1 MGDEEASTSSPP
13 DSQTQPHELA
23 AAECGLESVKRKLCR
38 LVASSLS
45 ATVPGLDVEPMLEV
59 SKAGFGDYQCNNA
72 MSLFSS
78 LRGSSDKNFQNP
90 RAIGQAILNNLPPSD
105 IVESTSV
112 AGPGYVNIV
121 ISSDWIAQRIQH
133 MLIYGIKTWAPT
145 LPIKRAV
152 VDFSSPNIAKE
163 MHVGHL
169 RSTIIG
175 DTIARMFEFA
185 NIEVLRRNHVGD
197 WGTQFGMLIE
207 FLFEQFPN
215 WEEVGNQ
222 AIGDLQSFYKA
233 SKQKFDNKESD
244 FKVKA
249 QQAVVRLQQGEE
261 RYRAAW
267 KKICQISRNE
277 FESVYK
283 RLGVELEEKGESF
296 YNPYILPVL
305 EELTNKGLV
314 TEDKGAQI
322 ILIEGQ
328 SALIVVKTDGGFNYA
343 STDLAALW
351 YRINVEKA
359 ELIVY
364 LTDVGQKLHFHK
376 LFSAASMAG
385 WLPYQNDQCYPKTS
399 HVGFG
404 LVLGL
409 DGKRFRTRC
418 TEVVRLVDLLDEAK
432 SQCKAQLI
440 ERLTENGKIA
450 DWTNDKLD
458 RTSEAIGLGAVK
470 YADLKNNR
478 LTNYTF
484 SFEKM
489 LSDKGN
495 TAVYLQY
502 AHARICSIIQ
512 KASKDIDDLT
522 TKASITF
529 IHADERALGLHIIRF
544 QEVLEQACT
553 DLLPHYLCDYLYSLS
568 EAFSKFYTSCQ
579 VVGSPE
585 ETSRL
590 LLCQATAV
598 VMRQCFNLLGITPVY
613 RL

>member
-1 MGDEEASTSSPP
+1 MGDDEASTSSPP
-13 DSQTQPHELA
+13 DFQTQPQELA
-23 AAECGLESVKRKLCR
+23 AAEHELESVKRKLCR

-78 LRGSSDKNFQNP
+78 LRGSSDTNFQNP

-121 ISSDWIAQRIQH
+121 ISSDWIAQRIKH
-133 MLIYGIKTWAPT
+133 MLTYGIKTWAPT

-175 DTIARMFEFA
+175 DTVARMFEFA

-222 AIGDLQSFYKA
+222 AIRDLQSFYKA
-233 SKQKFDNKESD
+233 SKEQFDKKSD

-277 FESVYK
+277 FESAYK
-283 RLGVELEEKGESF
+283 RLGVKLEEKGESF
-296 YNPYILPVL
+296 YNPYIPPVL

-314 TEDKGAQI
+314 MEDKGAQI
-322 ILIEGQ
+322 ISIEGQ
-328 SALIVVKTDGGFNYA
+328 SALIVVKSDGGFNYA

-351 YRINVEKA
+351 YRLNVENA

-385 WLPYQNDQCYPKTS
+385 WLPDQNEQRYPKTS

-440 ERLTENGKIA
+440 ERLTESGKIA
-450 DWTNDKLD
+450 DWTNDELD

-478 LTNYTF
+478 LTNCTF

-512 KASKDIDDLT
+512 KASKDIDELT
-522 TKASITF
+522 TKASTTF
-529 IHADERALGLHIIRF
+529 VHADERAL
-544 QEVLEQACT
+544 EQ
-553 DLLPHYLCDYLYSLS
+553 L
-568 EAFSKFYTSCQ
+568 Q
-579 VVGSPE
+579 
-585 ETSRL
+585 
-590 LLCQATAV
+590 
-598 VMRQCFNLLGITPVY
+598 
-613 RL
+613 

>member
-1 MGDEEASTSSPP
+1 MGDDEASTSSPP
-13 DSQTQPHELA
+13 DSQTQPQELA
-23 AAECGLESVKRKLCR
+23 AAQHGLESVKQKLCR
-38 LVASSLS
+38 LVESSLS

-78 LRGSSDKNFQNP
+78 LQGSSDTNFQNP
-90 RAIGQAILNNLPPSD
+90 RAIGQAILNNMPPSD

-112 AGPGYVNIV
+112 AGAGYVNIV

-175 DTIARMFEFA
+175 DTVARMFEFA

-233 SKQKFDNKESD
+233 SKEQFDKKSD

-296 YNPYILPVL
+296 YNPYIQPVL

-314 TEDKGAQI
+314 MEDKGAQI
-322 ILIEGQ
+322 ISIEGQ
-328 SALIVVKTDGGFNYA
+328 SALIVVKSDGGFNYA

-351 YRINVEKA
+351 YRLNVENA

-364 LTDVGQKLHFHK
+364 LTDVGQRLHFHK

-385 WLPYQNDQCYPKTS
+385 WLPDQNKRYPKTS

-440 ERLTENGKIA
+440 EHLTESGKIA
-450 DWTNDKLD
+450 DWTNDELD

-478 LTNYTF
+478 LMNYTF
-484 SFEKM
+484 SFERM

-512 KASKDIDDLT
+512 KASKDIDELT

-529 IHADERALGLHIIRF
+529 AHADERALGLHIIRF
-544 QEVLEQACT
+544 QEVLEQASA
-553 DLLPHYLCDYLYSLS
+553 DLFPHYLCDYLYSLS

-613 RL
+613 KL